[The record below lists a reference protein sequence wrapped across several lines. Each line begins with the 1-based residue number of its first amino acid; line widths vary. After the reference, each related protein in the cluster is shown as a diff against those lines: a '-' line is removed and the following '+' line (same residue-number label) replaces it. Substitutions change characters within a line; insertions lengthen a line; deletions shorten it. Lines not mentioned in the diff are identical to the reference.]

1 MALILWLIGAACV
14 IEGLVL
20 ALAPS
25 RIPQLLGLIAAMTVS
40 QRRMAGLAALAAGVA
55 LLWLARSLGFGPSSG

>member
-14 IEGLVL
+14 VEGLVL

-25 RIPQLLGLIAAMTVS
+25 RIPQLLAAIAALGVG
-40 QRRMAGLAALAAGVA
+40 QRRLLGLAGLAAGVGI
-55 LLWLARSLGFGPSSG
+55 LWLARSLGFGPTGG

>member
-25 RIPQLLGLIAAMTVS
+25 RIPQLLALIAAMTVS

>member
-55 LLWLARSLGFGPSSG
+55 LLWMARSLGFGPSSG

>member
-25 RIPQLLGLIAAMTVS
+25 RIPQLLALIAAMTVS
-40 QRRMAGLAALAAGVA
+40 QRRTAGLAALAAGVA

>member
-14 IEGLVL
+14 VEGLVL

-25 RIPQLLGLIAAMTVS
+25 RIPQLLALIAAMEVS
-40 QRRMAGLAALAAGVA
+40 QRRLIGLAALAAGVG
-55 LLWLARSLGFGPSSG
+55 LLWLARSLGFGPAGG